1 MKKELGVALF
11 AVTAMFAMTLTG
23 CKSTSV
29 IKSPFASKPD
39 PHIASPAEM
48 DDLQLKA
55 PPESY
60 TKDDPKTSAKEAHSL
75 AQQGEYKTPG
85 ANVTDERHTAAA
97 DADASESNEP
107 LRMAMNPSAVQENI
121 PSDSRQGNYSS
132 IPSTGNTYPE
142 VPGLSY
148 GAAGDQQSAGGSG
161 DSEVFAPGSVGS
173 Y

>member
-1 MKKELGVALF
+1 MKKELEVALF
-11 AVTAMFAMTLTG
+11 AVTAVIVMTLTG
-23 CKSTSV
+23 CKSTSA

-85 ANVTDERHTAAA
+85 ANVTGERHTAAA
-97 DADASESNEP
+97 ADSANESNEP
-107 LRMAMNPSAVQENI
+107 LRMAMNPGAVEENI

-132 IPSTGNTYPE
+132 IPSTGSTYPE
-142 VPGLSY
+142 IPGLSY
-148 GAAGDQQSAGGSG
+148 GAASDQSGAGSSD
-161 DSEVFAPGSVGS
+161 DSEVFAPGSVGA